1 MKSFLSPL
9 IGFALGFGGGV
20 GLTLY
25 QAHPVIRNGEQRYVV
40 SWVRYNKVKETPVLE
55 RCLVVGLACG
65 IAGGVIGSRIGVVG
79 AGGVIA
85 AAVGAGIGLGGT
97 LLVYGEVPNQHGT
110 VGEQERVL
118 GSVLFALL
126 GASLAAS
133 ASAKL
138 KEYVGQVEGPS
149 ADASRH

>member
-40 SWVRYNKVKETPVLE
+40 SWVRWNKVKETPVVE

-65 IAGGVIGSRIGVVG
+65 IAGGVIGSRIGVG
-79 AGGVIA
+79 AGVIA
-85 AAVGAGIGLGGT
+85 TAVGAGLGLGGT
-97 LLVYGEVPNQHGT
+97 LLVWGEVPNRHGT
-110 VGEQERVL
+110 VGEQDRVL

-138 KEYVGQVEGPS
+138 KQFRDQVEGPS
-149 ADASRH
+149 AEAPGH